1 MPIIVNDNGD
11 ISFFANIK
19 DAELYLEPDDI
30 KQNFYEI
37 FNRNG
42 DLLKPIILKNSK
54 KFLFGNF
61 IKENIQITPHIPNI
75 MIENIYSNYY
85 LIFVIILNLKF
96 QRKLI

>member
-1 MPIIVNDNGD
+1 MIMEILV
-11 ISFFANIK
+11 FANIK

-54 KFLFGNF
+54 KFLLV
-61 IKENIQITPHIPNI
+61 T
-75 MIENIYSNYY
+75 
-85 LIFVIILNLKF
+85 L
-96 QRKLI
+96 